1 MTDIVMLHSL
11 ALQAVLVDRECILKE
26 FLLFL
31 DVHRFETGGNRCA
44 RGTTGV
50 EDVAAVV
57 VLGSIQ
63 QGLDTGLGETPGTG
77 VQRLLLSP
85 DDVLGVGVA
94 VEVLLELSPGEG
106 VQLLDTGD
114 GSVAD
119 VVGLTVLDQSGVH
132 LTRAE
137 NHTLNLLGLVNGG
150 AVSGVGDDP
159 LEVRVASELGE
170 IRASNGVTQER
181 LGEEHDQSCR
191 TLANAFP

>member
-1 MTDIVMLHSL
+1 MLHLL
-11 ALQAVLVDRECILKE
+11 ALQTVLVDGECILKE

-31 DVHRFETGGNRCA
+31 DVHGLETGGNRCA

-57 VLGSIQ
+57 VLGSVEQ
-63 QGLDTGLGETPGTG
+63 SLDAGLGKAPGTG

-114 GSVAD
+114 GGVAD
-119 VVGLTVLDQSGVH
+119 VVGFTVLDQGGVH

-137 NHTLNLLGLVNGG
+137 NHTLDLLGLVNGG

-159 LEVRVASELGE
+159 LEVRVARELGE
-170 IRASNGVTQER
+170 LRASNGVTQER
-181 LGEEHDQSCR
+181 LGEEHDQSY
-191 TLANAFP
+191 

>member
-1 MTDIVMLHSL
+1 MKCRDSSVVVILHLL
-11 ALQAVLVDRECILKE
+11 ALQTVLVDGECFLKE

-31 DVHRFETGGNRCA
+31 DVHGLETGGNRCA
-44 RGTTGV
+44 RGTAGV
-50 EDVAAVV
+50 QDVTAVV
-57 VLGSIQ
+57 VLRGVQ
-63 QGLDTGLGETPGTG
+63 QGLDTGLSETPGTG

-94 VEVLLELSPGEG
+94 VEVLLKLGPGEG

-114 GSVAD
+114 GGVAD
-119 VVGLTVLDQSGVH
+119 VVRFTVLEQGGVH

-137 NHTLNLLGLVNGG
+137 DHTLDLLWLVDGA

-170 IRASNGVTQER
+170 LRASNGVTQQR
-181 LGEEHDQSCR
+181 LGEEHDQSY
-191 TLANAFP
+191 